1 MRRRRDNN
9 RSRASYRGR
18 GARGRFAD
26 ANNCADRR
34 PEKIGTSK
42 RFCGR
47 SDDRRLDLADPA
59 GRFNKDD
66 DAYGFCIPRFDTRF
80 CETLV

>member
-66 DAYGFCIPRFDTRF
+66 DAYGFCIPRLDTRF